1 MRKLLLPGCVSAFL
15 FALSPAPV
23 AAQGGYGYQGHLE
36 ITPLVGLRTGGE
48 LETSVSD
55 LFDTDVEIDDS
66 ETYGIAIDIP
76 ISRGFQ
82 VELLANRQ
90 ESAFR
95 ANGALFDDDRR
106 LADVSVEN
114 FQAGVLW
121 QWGGGQV
128 NPFFVATLGVAQLD
142 PEVAGAKSENRFAG
156 TLGGGVKVFFSRNFG
171 LRLEGRGYWAD
182 LGGDSFDD
190 RCDRHG
196 DYCYDYNYDQDLY
209 QIEGAAGLIISF

>member
-1 MRKLLLPGCVSAFL
+1 MRKLLLLGGVSAL
-15 FALSPAPV
+15 LLLIPPVPA
-23 AAQGGYGYQGHLE
+23 AAQGGYGSHLE
-36 ITPLVGLRTGGE
+36 ITPMIGLRTGGE

-66 ETYGIAIDIP
+66 ETYGVAIDIA
-76 ISRGFQ
+76 ITRDFQ

-95 ANGALFDDDRR
+95 AHGGLFDDDRR
-106 LADVSVEN
+106 LADVTVEN
-114 FQAGVLW
+114 YQAGVLW

-128 NPFFVATLGVAQLD
+128 NPFVVATLGVAKLD

-209 QIEGAAGLIISF
+209 QFEGSVGLIVSF

>member
-1 MRKLLLPGCVSAFL
+1 MRTPSAALVLLGALLLM
-15 FALSPAPV
+15 PA
-23 AAQGGYGYQGHLE
+23 AATAQGGAHLE
-36 ITPLVGLRTGGE
+36 ITPMAGLRTGGE
-48 LETSVSD
+48 LESSVSD

-66 ETYGIAIDIP
+66 ETYGVAIDIP
-76 ISRGFQ
+76 LSRGFQ

-90 ESAFR
+90 ESVFR
-95 ANGALFDDDRR
+95 ANGGLFEGDDR

-114 FQAGVLW
+114 YQAGILW

-128 NPFFVATLGVAQLD
+128 NPFVVATLGVAKID
-142 PEVAGAKSENRFAG
+142 PDVAGAKSENRFASSF
-156 TLGGGVKVFFSRNFG
+156 GGGVKVFFSQNVG
-171 LRLEGRGYWAD
+171 LRFEGRGYWAD

-209 QIEGAAGLIISF
+209 QLEGSVGLIISF